1 MYTEINLTLTD
12 VQHESNAQTDT
23 RRANDRDG
31 DDFRIVA
38 EREMSG
44 AANSRDDL

>member
-1 MYTEINLTLTD
+1 MYIEINLTLTD
-12 VQHESNAQTDT
+12 VQHNSNAQTDT
-23 RRANDRDG
+23 RRANDHDG

-44 AANSRDDL
+44 AANSRDS